1 MAFEHLIR
9 NILVPTDY
17 SDASLNALESAVDI
31 ARRNQSR
38 LQILNV
44 GETDGDYLG
53 PAKLPVSDHAHQ
65 VAEAMSVGI
74 LQKHGIDAGT
84 IFQKGFAGPVIVQTA
99 FEKRSSL
106 IVMGAHGASGV
117 REQYIGSTAYYVA
130 KYANCPVLIIP
141 EGRQWLD
148 FKNILFPLRT
158 SFGSFRRYEF
168 IKAMSSDQHARL
180 EIFALSVDSDTVEG
194 HALELMTHRLNAGGK
209 LPAMAL
215 SVRFSEQKNISKEV
229 LDRAD
234 RMQADLV
241 VLSPAVDVI
250 NKQFFIGPFCQR
262 IIHHAKMPVL
272 YVR

>member
-1 MAFEHLIR
+1 MAFEQMIK

-17 SDASLNALESAVDI
+17 SGASLNALESAVDI
-31 ARRNQSR
+31 AQRNQSS
-38 LQILNV
+38 LQILHV
-44 GETDGDYLG
+44 AETDGLYLG
-53 PAKLPVSDHAHQ
+53 PARLPVSDHAHQ

-74 LQKHGIDAGT
+74 LQKHGIDSGT
-84 IFQKGFAGPVIVQTA
+84 IFQKGFAGPAIVQTA
-99 FEKRSSL
+99 FEKKADL
-106 IVMGAHGASGV
+106 IVMGAHGASGM
-117 REQYIGSTAYYVA
+117 REQFVGSTAYYVV

-141 EGRQWLD
+141 EGRKWLD

-158 SFGSFRRYEF
+158 SFGSFKRYEF
-168 IKAMSSDQHARL
+168 IKSMSCDQQARL
-180 EIFALSVDSDTVEG
+180 EIFSLSLENGAVED
-194 HALELMTHRLNAGGK
+194 HTLDLMTRRLNGTGK
-209 LPAMAL
+209 LSAMTL
-215 SVRFSEQKNISKEV
+215 SVRFSEHKNISKEV